1 MGRGCCG
8 RGVSS
13 GRGQAGKG
21 VRGGRRVL
29 LGGCGVQ
36 AACMHMRVR
45 VLVCACVCHVRV
57 SGRGGRKLGQAL

>member
-1 MGRGCCG
+1 MGRGCCR

-21 VRGGRRVL
+21 VRGGRRLL
-29 LGGCGVQ
+29 LGGSEVQ
-36 AACMHMRVR
+36 AACVHMRVR
-45 VLVCACVCHVRV
+45 VLACACVCHVRV